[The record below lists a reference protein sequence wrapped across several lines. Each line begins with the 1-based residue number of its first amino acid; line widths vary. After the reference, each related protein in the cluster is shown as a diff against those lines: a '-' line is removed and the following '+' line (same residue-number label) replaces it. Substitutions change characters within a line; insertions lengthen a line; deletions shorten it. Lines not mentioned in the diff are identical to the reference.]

1 MKKFK
6 YNLFD
11 LSFMLLIPIVNV
23 FYICLD
29 NSSRGVHYMIT
40 DIDMKI
46 PFIKLFAVPYL
57 MWYPFMILSLVY
69 FCFYYKR
76 TYYKVLCSI
85 IFGLITSYIIYYF
98 FQTTVPRPE
107 LYGNDIL
114 TNLVRLI
121 YKTDKPYN
129 CFPSIHVLT
138 CYLVVKGTKDIDN
151 KFLLNKILLIFM
163 AFIIIIS
170 TQFTKQHVIF
180 DLIFAILQGEIIYR
194 IVSLNLEKSLAII
207 KNQPWIIALKRKLEI

>member
-1 MKKFK
+1 MKKLK

-23 FYICLD
+23 FYICLG

-40 DIDMKI
+40 DMDMKI

-57 MWYPFMILSLVY
+57 MWYPFMFLSLVY

-76 TYYKVLCSI
+76 TYYKVLFSI

-180 DLIFAILQGEIIYR
+180 DLIFAIVQGEIIYR
-194 IVSLNLEKSLAII
+194 IVSLNLEKSLAVI
-207 KNQPWIIALKRKLEI
+207 KNQPWIAALRRKLEI

>member
-1 MKKFK
+1 
-6 YNLFD
+6 
-11 LSFMLLIPIVNV
+11 
-23 FYICLD
+23 
-29 NSSRGVHYMIT
+29 MIT

-46 PFIKLFAVPYL
+46 PFIKLFAIPYL
-57 MWYPFMILSLVY
+57 MWYPFITLALVY
-69 FCFYYKR
+69 FCFHYKK

-85 IFGLITSYIIYYF
+85 IFGLITSYIVYYF

-114 TNLVRLI
+114 TNIVRLI

-138 CYLVVKGTKDIDN
+138 CYIVVKGIKDIDN
-151 KFLLNKILLIFM
+151 KFSPSKILLVLMDFLV
-163 AFIIIIS
+163 IIS

-180 DLIFAILQGEIIYR
+180 DLIFAVFQGEIIYK
-194 IVSLNLEKSLAII
+194 IVSSNLEKSLVIV
-207 KNQPWIIALKRKLEI
+207 KNQSWFMALKRKLEI